1 MTALRQQA
9 QEMFD
14 SFPDEKMIA
23 LIQFMEKEQQKKE
36 SSTEEKS
43 IDFDE
48 LKSIVT
54 ETHASKEEAKQ
65 KELQELERQERE
77 IKAFG
82 ERMAKKYGLKENADE
97 IQESIDRIKGALSSM
112 SESDKNKSIK
122 EWREERLREKY
133 AEYFN

>member
-9 QEMFD
+9 HEMLD
-14 SFPDEKMIA
+14 MMPENIILN
-23 LIQFMEKEQQKKE
+23 LIQLMQTEQEKKE
-36 SSTEEKS
+36 
-43 IDFDE
+43 
-48 LKSIVT
+48 
-54 ETHASKEEAKQ
+54 ARQ

-97 IQESIDRIKGALSSM
+97 IQKSIDFIKSLHPLM
-112 SESDKNKSIK
+112 DESLKNKTLN

-133 AEYFN
+133 AEYFD